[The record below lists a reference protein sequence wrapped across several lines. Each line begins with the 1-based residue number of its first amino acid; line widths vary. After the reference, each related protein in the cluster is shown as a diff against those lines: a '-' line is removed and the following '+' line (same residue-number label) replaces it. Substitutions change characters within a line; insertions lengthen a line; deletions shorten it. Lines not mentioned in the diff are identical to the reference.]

1 MLDCYSTGLLKVSK
15 SCLIEQSKVSQD
27 FEIQS
32 LVVLTNSIQK
42 VHIIHVN
49 ANMYLR
55 ITLKISINETRFV
68 CGGCQANK

>member
-1 MLDCYSTGLLKVSK
+1 MLNCYSAGLLKVSK

-42 VHIIHVN
+42 VHIIYVN
-49 ANMYLR
+49 ANMSHCQMLGKFEY
-55 ITLKISINETRFV
+55 TLPAKF
-68 CGGCQANK
+68 